1 MSELLLGWPNGS
13 LGLVLGAL
21 TGLLLLLRTVRDSPW
36 DLHGEHS
43 YREPER
49 VTLGV
54 VGPSLL
60 LLGVLLTLL
69 LGLGALDKTIWPPFA
84 FAGDLLG
91 LALLPLAAL
100 RALKRDQAGDS
111 DPG

>member
-1 MSELLLGWPNGS
+1 MALGWWGFPLTIFWLIAVPNIINLIDGFDGLAGG
-13 LGLVLGAL
+13 LGMFMA
-21 TGLLLLLRTVRDSPW
+21 
-36 DLHGEHS
+36 
-43 YREPER
+43 